1 MIILDTNVVSE
12 PFQPRPSPLVMNWLA
27 AQDAMQLFTTAPTE
41 AELHYGIALLPGG
54 KRREQLDMAIR
65 RFLEF
70 DLKDRILPFDRAA
83 AKEFGDIT
91 ATRRKAG
98 RPIKVFDSQIA
109 AIARVHGA
117 VVATRDIDDFEYTG
131 IKIINPWTA

>member
-12 PFQPRPSPLVMNWLA
+12 PSQPRPSPLVMNWLA

-70 DLKDRILPFDRAA
+70 DLKDRVLPFDRVA

-91 ATRRKAG
+91 AALKRAG

-109 AIARVHGA
+109 AIARVYGA
-117 VVATRDIDDFEYTG
+117 AVATRDIDDFEYTG
-131 IKIINPWTA
+131 VKIINPWTA